1 MFEKY
6 NAALR
11 GGALA
16 PKANQPAFMQTNFE
30 KHCKGNRYPTT
41 LHLISSGIMKL
52 GKLTTVG
59 YAVEINSLKGPW
71 GFLLRFGV
79 KGWRKALLKV
89 LRVFFSGFG
98 GKEWT

>member
-16 PKANQPAFMQTNFE
+16 PKANQPAFMQANFE
-30 KHCKGNRYPTT
+30 KQCKGNRYPTS

-59 YAVEINSLKGPW
+59 YGVEINSLKGPW
-71 GFLLRFGV
+71 GSFQGTLLVLGGFSF
-79 KGWRKALLKV
+79 KV
-89 LRVFFSGFG
+89 SEVRDGDKLS
-98 GKEWT
+98 

>member
-1 MFEKY
+1 MARKY

-30 KHCKGNRYPTT
+30 KQCKGNRYPTT

-59 YAVEINSLKGPW
+59 YWVEINYLKGP
-71 GFLLRFGV
+71 GRLSFKV
-79 KGWRKALLKV
+79 WR
-89 LRVFFSGFG
+89 
-98 GKEWT
+98 

>member
-79 KGWRKALLKV
+79 KGWRKTLLKV
-89 LRVFFSGFG
+89 HRVFFSGFG